1 MALLFLDSFDHY
13 ATADIL
19 EKWTGTI
26 SGAPTISA
34 GNGRRSSASLN
45 LGSNASVSKV
55 LTPSGPTVISGLAYK
70 FTSLTQRSFIGV
82 TNGAT
87 PQMALVIN
95 IDGTISAYRGLDIP
109 ASASGTLLGTSVVA
123 LSSGIYYFLEM
134 KFTLD
139 DVAGVVEVRVDGVP
153 ILTLTGVDTN
163 NAGSNAWNVF
173 KVGSS
178 STHVFQI
185 DDLYV
190 LDGSGAA
197 PLNTFLGDC
206 RVDAR
211 YPTAEGASSA
221 WTPLSGTDN
230 ALMVDETAPDDDT
243 TYNSTSTVGATD
255 THVVQDAPVPG
266 AVLYAVQLNISHKKS
281 DTGACSLAPVVRHAG
296 VDQVGTG
303 FNPGTSYL
311 YTCIPYGTNPG
322 TGVAWTEAG
331 FNAAEFGYKRTA

>member
-1 MALLFLDSFDHY
+1 MALLFMDSFDHY
-13 ATADIL
+13 VTADIL
-19 EKWTGTI
+19 EKWTVGG
-26 SGAPTISA
+26 SPTISA

-45 LGSNASVSKV
+45 LGSNGSVSKV
-55 LTPSGPTVISGLAYK
+55 LTPSGPTVISGVAYK

-95 IDGTISAYRGLDIP
+95 TDGTISAYRGLDVGL
-109 ASASGTLLGTSVVA
+109 AVGGTLLGTSVVA
-123 LSSGIYYFLEM
+123 LSSGIYYFLEV

-139 DVAGVVEVRVDGVP
+139 DVAGVVEVRVNGAP

-163 NAGSNAWNVF
+163 NAGSNAWTVF
-173 KVGSS
+173 KVASS
-178 STHVFQI
+178 SSHLFQI

-243 TYNSTSTVGATD
+243 TYTATPTIGATD
-255 THVVQDAPVPG
+255 TYVMQDAPVPG
-266 AVLYAVQLNISHKKS
+266 AVLYGVQLCVSQKKTDS
-281 DTGACSLAPVVRHAG
+281 GTCSIAPVVRHG
-296 VDQVGTG
+296 GIDY
-303 FNPGTSYL
+303 PGTV
-311 YTCIPYGTNPG
+311 TNPG
-322 TGVAWTEAG
+322 TTYAYALTPYGMNPGTGAAWTESD
-331 FNAAEFGYKRTA
+331 FNNAEFGVKRTA